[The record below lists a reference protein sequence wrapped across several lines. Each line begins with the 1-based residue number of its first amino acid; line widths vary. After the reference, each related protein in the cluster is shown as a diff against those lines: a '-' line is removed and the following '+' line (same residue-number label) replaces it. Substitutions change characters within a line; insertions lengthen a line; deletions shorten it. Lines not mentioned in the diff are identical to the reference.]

1 MVESDHSQQMDDH
14 KKQYAW
20 LANRQV
26 SVVAVYYPMKPD
38 GTVRRRMKGVYDVKF
53 SSWCILTSLMNPEA
67 RVRHCEANST
77 K

>member
-26 SVVAVYYPMKPD
+26 SVVAVYYSMKPD
-38 GTVRRRMKGVYDVKF
+38 GTVRRRMKGVYDV
-53 SSWCILTSLMNPEA
+53 
-67 RVRHCEANST
+67 
-77 K
+77 